1 MIRGEIRHPGPPIP
15 PAGAA
20 AEQGD
25 AGLSAMIHVGLWGGA
40 AAACLL
46 AVALATRT
54 ETGQGRFVA
63 AFGAGTGT
71 AEVASSPPA
80 PRDSD
85 VDARRMVETI
95 RNLTEDRDRLL
106 ARMTALERNYEDVT
120 GSIGRLANSARPPAE
135 PVPPAQTPPPP
146 VDPAPVASIPA
157 SAPASAAAPS
167 PAPAVKPAST
177 TAAAATPLPVATAAA
192 PATPEPAEPVSTR
205 SEFGVDIGGG
215 PTLASLRVAWDRIK
229 RNHASLLDG
238 LRPVIAVRD
247 NRGGQVELRL
257 IVGPIANAAVAA
269 RLCASL
275 AAAGLSCQPT
285 MFEGQ
290 RLALR

>member
-1 MIRGEIRHPGPPIP
+1 MA
-15 PAGAA
+15 PAETASDRN
-20 AEQGD
+20 E
-25 AGLSAMIHVGLWGGA
+25 AGLSAMVHVGLWGGA

-46 AVALATRT
+46 AVALATHT
-54 ETGQGRFVA
+54 ETGQSRLAAAYGAGPGGTQVA
-63 AFGAGTGT
+63 AT
-71 AEVASSPPA
+71 A
-80 PRDSD
+80 PRDAD

-120 GSIGRLANSARPPAE
+120 GSIGRLASPAKPPAE
-135 PVPPAQTPPPP
+135 PVLPAQPPPP
-146 VDPAPVASIPA
+146 VDPAPVASIPVP
-157 SAPASAAAPS
+157 APAAAPPPTPS
-167 PAPAVKPAST
+167 PGPAVKPAST
-177 TAAAATPLPVATAAA
+177 PAPAVAPAPVATAAA
-192 PATPEPAEPVSTR
+192 PATPEPAEPVSAR

-215 PTLASLRVAWDRIK
+215 PTLASLRVAWDRVK

-257 IVGPIANAAVAA
+257 VVGPIANAAAAA